1 VPCCVAMGVRDLILV
16 LSDLRLVFSASDSS
30 QRQWPEVKKEGGNNG
45 ELGGGVRW
53 LSGWCDTV
61 GGAPLRHGPVVVQAV
76 VTGP

>member
-1 VPCCVAMGVRDLILV
+1 LV
-16 LSDLRLVFSASDSS
+16 LSTSDSS
-30 QRQWPEVKKEGGNNG
+30 QRQWSEVKKEGGNNG

-61 GGAPLRHGPVVVQAV
+61 GGAPLRHGLVVVQAV